1 MAKLTPTG
9 EFWLKAIAGGETK
22 VRKNS
27 ATHRSVYTNR
37 GILSKQPTVTTIKN
51 LEEKGFIEWVLDGRG
66 FSTVYAVMTKE
77 GKEQLG

>member
-9 EFWLKAIAGGETK
+9 EFWLKAIADGETK

-37 GILSKQPTVTTIKN
+37 GTGKQPTVTTIKN
-51 LEEKGFIEWVLDGRG
+51 LEEKGFIEWILDGRG
-66 FSTVYAVMTKE
+66 FSTVYAVITKE